1 MPDERV
7 ESVIG
12 EMQYEGF
19 RISPLRREIIDIFLR
34 YKPPQSA
41 DELQVILNKRKVL
54 FHRASLY
61 RELEFLINWKFLEK
75 VLFGDGVT
83 RYETSWHKHHH
94 HLVCTNCSSSVDV
107 EFPESP
113 LEKVAE
119 VAADKY
125 SFSIKSHTLEFFG
138 LCQKCQSS
146 R

>member
-12 EMQYEGF
+12 EMQYEGH
-19 RISPLRREIIDIFLR
+19 RITPLRREIIDIFLR
-34 YKPPQSA
+34 YRTPMSVE
-41 DELQVILNKRKVL
+41 DLQPILNKRKMA
-54 FHRASLY
+54 FHKVSLY
-61 RELEFLINWKFLEK
+61 RELEFLIDWKFLEK
-75 VLFGDGVT
+75 VLFGDGTT

-94 HLVCTNCSSSVDV
+94 HLVCTNCTTSVDV

-119 VAADKY
+119 AAADKH

-138 LCQKCQSS
+138 LCKSCQYSQ
-146 R
+146 